1 MSVNSSV
8 YSGKEFS
15 VYISHDD
22 TTSGVGTFNSNT
34 SSQWNAVDIDSFS
47 FPSFNP
53 TQEFEMRTGSGRIAP
68 FDSVFVSE
76 KGVVR
81 EVTLAGRLTD
91 EVLKIFGE
99 NVLGEVSSSGDIAC
113 AYNHAPATLTDE
125 GTVAEGNYSSALSV
139 YFKSPVSGKSWKL
152 KGAVCTSFNI
162 SADMG
167 TAGGRFNFS
176 ATLQTGYA
184 PTSGDISSF
193 TAPSISSTKIFLS
206 DMTTKSLTDNT
217 SGFAEIDPLIST
229 FGLTMAGSAQML
241 GMQGSAGEPEVIAR
255 LVPELE
261 ITYEMALKYASDTA
275 PLIEE
280 YKSTDQDIAIA
291 LSGTGFGVDI
301 AKSKLTQAELD
312 SGDIAKL
319 NLAGKMLAPSSG
331 DAFTLTVSDS

>member
-1 MSVNSSV
+1 MPNSSV

-34 SSQWNAVDIDSFS
+34 SSEWNAVDIDSFS

-68 FDSVFVSE
+68 FASVFASE

-91 EVLKIFGE
+91 EVLQIFAE
-99 NVLGEVSSSGDIAC
+99 NVLGEANDLNDIEC
-113 AYNHAPATLTDE
+113 QYNHAPATLTDE
-125 GTVAEGNYSSALSV
+125 GTVTSGDYSSALSV

-152 KGAVCTSFNI
+152 AGAVCTSFNI

-184 PTSGDISSF
+184 PTSGDISGFS
-193 TAPSISSTKIFLS
+193 APSISSTKIYLS
-206 DMTTKSLTDNT
+206 NMTTKSLTDNT
-217 SGFAEIDPLIST
+217 SGFTEIDPLIST

-261 ITYEMALKYASDTA
+261 VTYEMAIKYASDTA

-312 SGDIAKL
+312 PGDIAGL
-319 NLAGKMLAPSSG
+319 NVAGKMLAPSSG
-331 DAFTLTVSDS
+331 DAFILTIG

>member
-22 TTSGVGTFNSNT
+22 VTSGVGTFNSNT

-91 EVLKIFGE
+91 EVLQIFGE
-99 NVLGEVSSSGDIAC
+99 NVLGEANATNDIDC
-113 AYNHAPATLTDE
+113 AYNHAPATLTDA
-125 GTVAEGNYSSALSV
+125 GSVTSGDYSSALSV

-152 KGAVCTSFNI
+152 SGAVCTSFNI

-184 PTSGDISSF
+184 PTSGDISGFS
-193 TAPSISSTKIFLS
+193 APSISSTKIYLS

-217 SGFAEIDPLIST
+217 SGFTEIDPLIST

-261 ITYEMALKYASDTA
+261 VTYEMSIKYASDTA

-280 YKSTDQDIAIA
+280 YKSTDQDIAVA
-291 LSGTGFGVDI
+291 LSGTGFGADI
-301 AKSKLTQAELD
+301 VKSKLTQAELD
-312 SGDIAKL
+312 SGDIAGL
-319 NLAGKMLAPSSG
+319 NVAGKMLAPSSG
-331 DAFTLTVSDS
+331 NAFTLTIG